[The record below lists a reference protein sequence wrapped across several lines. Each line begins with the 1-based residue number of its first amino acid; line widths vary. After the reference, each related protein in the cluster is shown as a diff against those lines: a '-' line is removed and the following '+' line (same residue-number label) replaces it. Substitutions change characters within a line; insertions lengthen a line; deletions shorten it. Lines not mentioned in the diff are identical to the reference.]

1 MKHRTLTHLSFGMAL
16 CAFGLATIA
25 LPFTQPHLAHAQLIN
40 PGTQITLPAKDQT
53 LRGTI
58 TIQGTATSTTFSRY
72 ELAYAQEPDLL
83 NWIALGGAVQPVDN
97 GQLGVW
103 NTRPL
108 ADGNYALRLQVFGTD
123 GSISETIIRE
133 MTLANAAAPA
143 PDVSGVVTDT
153 AQGSSV
159 VNEVQSARDTLQ
171 VIGDTLGEL
180 PGAFVRGGRYALIAL
195 AALGAYALL
204 KKILFF
210 VLPRIFRKRI
220 DYGR

>member
-1 MKHRTLTHLSFGMAL
+1 MKPINTSISRFASLLAVLMAL
-16 CAFGLATIA
+16 VCATAVR
-25 LPFTQPHLAHAQLIN
+25 AQTIN

-53 LRGTI
+53 LRGTT

-72 ELAYAQEPDLL
+72 ELAYAQEPDLAT
-83 NWIALGGAVQPVDN
+83 WISLGGAVQPVDN

-123 GSISETIIRE
+123 GTVSETIIRE
-133 MTLANAAAPA
+133 ITLVNASAPA
-143 PDVSGVVTDT
+143 PEASGVVTDT
-153 AQGSSV
+153 TQGPAV
-159 VNEVQSARDTLQ
+159 VSEVQTARDTLQ

-180 PGAFVRGGRYALIAL
+180 PGAFVRGGRLALIAL
-195 AALGAYALL
+195 AALGTYALL

-210 VLPRIFRKRI
+210 VLPKIFKRRV